1 MRRLRW
7 LLLALLVLLTVLAVR
22 TASFRSRQPEVAP
35 APAWAVDPGA
45 LPRLQQAL
53 RVATVSYDDPSRID
67 ARAFTDF
74 VALLAASYP
83 RVHASLELAQPGGE
97 SLLFTWKGRRPEL
110 PPALLAAHFD
120 VVPIEPGTEASWTHP
135 PFAGTVADGF
145 VWGRGTLDD
154 KGSVLGILEA
164 VEALVGEGFQP
175 ERTLYLAFGHDEERG
190 GEQGAAKIAE
200 HLKAQGSRLEMVLD
214 EGGAVGEGI
223 GVLPQTSAYLGIA
236 EKGYLTLEL
245 SAEDDGGHSSMPPAQ
260 TAVGL
265 VATAVA
271 RLEADPFPLHLDQ
284 PVREMLAFLGPEMGL
299 GRRLIF
305 ANLWL
310 FAPLVKR
317 TMAERPSTA
326 AALRTTTAATV
337 ISGGVKENVLP
348 TRARALV
355 NFRIRPGE
363 TTVSVEARVRR
374 VVGDPRVKIAAAP
387 GSPSEPSPVSRTDSA
402 AFQRLHRTVREV
414 FPGAVAAPYVLM
426 GAADARYYTGLCDN
440 VYRFLPIRVT
450 GEDLARFHN
459 VNERISVAGF
469 EGGIRFYR
477 QLILNLNR

>member
-7 LLLALLVLLTVLAVR
+7 LLIALLGLLGVLAVR
-22 TASFRSRQPEVAP
+22 TAGFRSRQPEVTAAP
-35 APAWAVDPGA
+35 AVVVDAGA

-53 RVATVSYDDPSRID
+53 RVPTVSFDDPTRID
-67 ARAFTDF
+67 RQAFTDF

-83 RVHASLELAQPGGE
+83 RVHASLELERPGGE
-97 SLLFTWKGRRPEL
+97 ALLFTWKGRRPEL
-110 PPALLAAHFD
+110 QPALLAAHWD
-120 VVPIEPGTEASWTHP
+120 VVPIEPGTEATWTHP
-135 PFAGTVADGF
+135 PFAGIVADGF
-145 VWGRGTLDD
+145 IWGRGTLDD
-154 KGSVLGILEA
+154 KGSMIAILET
-164 VEALVGEGFQP
+164 VEALLGEGFEP

-190 GEQGAAKIAE
+190 GEGGAAKIAE
-200 HLKAQGSRLEMVLD
+200 HLKAQGTRLEMVLD
-214 EGGAVGEGI
+214 EGGAVGDGL

-245 SAEDDGGHSSMPPAQ
+245 SAEDGGGHSSMPPRQ

-265 VATAVA
+265 VAAAVA
-271 RLEADPFPLHLDQ
+271 RLEADPFPLHLDL

-299 GRRLIF
+299 GRRVIF

-310 FAPLVKR
+310 FTPLVKR
-317 TMAERPSTA
+317 TLAAKPSSA

-348 TRARALV
+348 TRAQALV

-363 TTVSVEARVRR
+363 TTASVEERVRR
-374 VVGDPRVKIAAAP
+374 VVGDPRVKIAPAP
-387 GSPSEPSPVSRTDSA
+387 GSPSEPSAVSPTDSD
-402 AFQRLHRTVREV
+402 AFRRLHRTVREV
-414 FPGAVAAPYVLM
+414 YPGAVVAPFVLM
-426 GAADARYYTGLCDN
+426 GAADARYYTGLSDN
-440 VYRFLPIRVT
+440 VYRFLPIRVDDD
-450 GEDLARFHN
+450 DLSRYHN
-459 VNERISVAGF
+459 ANERISVAGW